1 MVREICKA
9 YYEKDGVNGTTGKPA
24 SIRVRFPGTFSISFS
39 RENNKVYNGRGRL
52 GNLNR
57 KAWLERDAHTQ
68 QRNRDRTP
76 RSGNGSKK

>member
-1 MVREICKA
+1 MCGWV
-9 YYEKDGVNGTTGKPA
+9 
-24 SIRVRFPGTFSISFS
+24 

-57 KAWLERDAHTQ
+57 EAWLERDAHTQ

>member
-1 MVREICKA
+1 MTVIQKRIESAK
-9 YYEKDGVNGTTGKPA
+9 TL
-24 SIRVRFPGTFSISFS
+24 SFL